1 MSSNTHRRDNVSV
14 HNQLSKS
21 QNTNDLPAATDG
33 ASFSGV
39 YRESVFNESSAYEEK
54 ASPVWYLYLVEN
66 RLGQLYTG
74 ITTDPKRRI
83 AQHRG
88 EKVGGAKALKGKSPL
103 AFRAI
108 FKLSNKSE
116 AAVLEC
122 KVKKLTRSQK
132 NKIIL
137 SGQLEL
143 TNTGSTLKLTCI
155 KDELV
160 E

>member
-1 MSSNTHRRDNVSV
+1 MSITAMSSNTHQRKNLCEAK
-14 HNQLSKS
+14 NP
-21 QNTNDLPAATDG
+21 PA
-33 ASFSGV
+33 
-39 YRESVFNESSAYEEK
+39 
-54 ASPVWYLYLVEN
+54 WYLYLIEN

-103 AFRAI
+103 TFRAI
-108 FKLSNKSE
+108 FQLSNKSE

-132 NKIIL
+132 DNIIQ
-137 SGQLEL
+137 SGKLEFTNSGDTL
-143 TNTGSTLKLTCI
+143 TLNCI
-155 KDELV
+155 KAELV
-160 E
+160 DSLPT

>member
-1 MSSNTHRRDNVSV
+1 MSSNTHQR
-14 HNQLSKS
+14 K
-21 QNTNDLPAATDG
+21 DLCET
-33 ASFSGV
+33 
-39 YRESVFNESSAYEEK
+39 K
-54 ASPVWYLYLVEN
+54 ASPAWYLYLIEN

-103 AFRAI
+103 TFRAI
-108 FKLSNKSE
+108 FQLSNKSE

-132 NKIIL
+132 DNIIQ
-137 SGQLEL
+137 SGKLEL
-143 TNTGSTLKLTCI
+143 TNKNGTLKLNCI
-155 KDELV
+155 RAELV
-160 E
+160 DPLPT